1 MEDSVDIVI
10 RETNSLKEDLEK
22 CKNEYWYKSDGGETL
37 MTSINSFLEKAKKF
51 NGI

>member
-10 RETNSLKEDLEK
+10 RETNSLKEDLKK
-22 CKNEYWYKSDGGETL
+22 CKDDYWYKSDGGEVL
-37 MTSINSFLEKAKKF
+37 MTNIVGFLKSVKGY